1 MVTMRSRSQPPKG
14 FQQLYTLEPKQ
25 FDRFVE
31 ALDRP
36 PRDNSQLRALL
47 SIEAPWEELNSSRIR

>member
-1 MVTMRSRSQPPKG
+1 MKTRNHPPNG
-14 FQQLYTLEPKQ
+14 FQQLCTLERKQ

-36 PRDNSQLRALL
+36 PREHSQLRALL
-47 SIEAPWEELNSSRIR
+47 SIEAPWEELNSSRIH